1 MILIIKSPIKNK
13 DMDENEFNNVF
24 NEVTIISLREVKWLS
39 LLVYA
44 RHHVTRRLMIDILR
58 PFIDVLRDND
68 IVYFLERLLDE
79 DNDMTGDIDSQLIR
93 TIIERSENN
102 RLGRVIDLIIERC
115 KSTF

>member
-1 MILIIKSPIKNK
+1 M
-13 DMDENEFNNVF
+13 
-24 NEVTIISLREVKWLS
+24 SLS
-39 LLVYA
+39 AYA

-68 IVYFLERLLDE
+68 IVYFLDRLLDE